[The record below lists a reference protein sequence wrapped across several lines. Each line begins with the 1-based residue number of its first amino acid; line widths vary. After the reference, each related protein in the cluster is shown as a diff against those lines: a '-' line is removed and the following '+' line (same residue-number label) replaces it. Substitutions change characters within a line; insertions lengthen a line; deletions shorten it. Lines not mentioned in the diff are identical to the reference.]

1 MTQEDFVKKL
11 LARCN
16 DYSAAEANFLF
27 TELGHKTESAKHAI
41 EKWVSSGEKTILRA
55 QNWTSSN
62 LEKEYTMNYIAAFL
76 TIDWIIREP
85 NMAEKALKR
94 GLK

>member
-11 LARCN
+11 LERSK
-16 DYSAAEANFLF
+16 DYSMAEANFLF
-27 TELGHKTESAKHAI
+27 AELEHKTEGTKQAI
-41 EKWVSSGEKTILRA
+41 EKWVSTGEKTILHA
-55 QNWTSSN
+55 QNWTSSD
-62 LEKEYTMNYIAAFL
+62 LEKEYTMNYIASVL

-85 NMAEKALKR
+85 DMAEKALKR